1 MTVDY
6 DKLKVQLEPP
16 TEELYDFISKYFDT
30 YLDKDC
36 FINRNDLTIATLKE
50 DDKLIGVILLKDES
64 NVQKVKIVYTVIDEK
79 YRGLNLNKYLLDFT
93 YNFAKEINYK
103 CLVAHIRESNQPS
116 IKSFLK
122 YGFKINNKVN
132 KTYSDTKEKK
142 IRVFKKIRY
151 NSMLLTVQLERK
163 LNGVIGKEVKMDNI
177 HIGKVVKYDT
187 ETGEATIE
195 IFAEK
200 SIDMAWKLN
209 KGHDIGV
216 SSRKIEE

>member
-6 DKLKVQLEPP
+6 NKLTVQLEPP
-16 TEELYDFISKYFDT
+16 TEELYNFISSYFNT

-50 DDKLIGVILLKDES
+50 DDKLLGVILLKNEKE
-64 NVQKVKIVYTVIDEK
+64 VQKIKIVYTVIDEK

-103 CLVAHIRESNQPS
+103 CLIAHIRESNQPS
-116 IKSFLK
+116 IKSFIK

-151 NSMLLTVQLERK
+151 NSMLLTVQLERY
-163 LNGVIGKEVKMDNI
+163 LNDVVDKEVKMDNI
-177 HIGKVVKYDT
+177 VIGKITKYDT
-187 ETGEATIE
+187 ITGEAIVE

>member
-36 FINRNDLTIATLKE
+36 FMNRNDLTIATLKE
-50 DDKLIGVILLKDES
+50 DDKLLGVILLKDES

-103 CLVAHIRESNQPS
+103 CLIAHIRESNQPS

-142 IRVFKKIRY
+142 IRVFKKSDIIF
-151 NSMLLTVQLERK
+151 LD
-163 LNGVIGKEVKMDNI
+163 DN
-177 HIGKVVKYDT
+177 
-187 ETGEATIE
+187 
-195 IFAEK
+195 
-200 SIDMAWKLN
+200 L
-209 KGHDIGV
+209 
-216 SSRKIEE
+216 

>member
-6 DKLKVQLEPP
+6 NKLTVQLEPP
-16 TEELYDFISKYFDT
+16 TEELYNFISSYFNT

-50 DDKLIGVILLKDES
+50 DDKLLGVILLKNEKE
-64 NVQKVKIVYTVIDEK
+64 VQKIKIVYTVIDEK

-93 YNFAKEINYK
+93 YNFAKDINYK
-103 CLVAHIRESNQPS
+103 CLIAHIRESNQPS
-116 IKSFLK
+116 IKSFIK

-163 LNGVIGKEVKMDNI
+163 LNDVINKEVKMDSI
-177 HIGKVVKYDT
+177 VIGKVVKYDT
-187 ETGEATIE
+187 ITGEAIVE

-200 SIDMAWKLN
+200 SIDMAWKTPN
-209 KGHDIGV
+209 NIGI
-216 SSRKIEE
+216 SSRGNYE